1 MTLIDLKKFITDKIM
16 PSSFMIFVSK
26 DCPFLAYQ
34 YVKALGDLS
43 ISGIN
48 KINSIYEP
56 QQSSLMLLTS
66 TEGVIN
72 VLYTDTFDER
82 SEDYSQFEN
91 TIVVCEQVSKDIA
104 KNVENYIIK
113 FPKLEEWQI
122 CDYAKTLCPNIEEDD
137 LLWLVKVTDNDIERV
152 ANELAKV
159 SLFKKDEQ
167 KEVFAAIRF
176 DPQTD
181 LYKTDLFTVVNA
193 LVEGD
198 FLVLYDF
205 IMHKGY
211 EIHDPVVLVNRALT
225 SLKNIILVSQNI
237 NLKAEDCGVS
247 AGQFKFIKY
256 KYKSLNVEAAKQKV
270 KFLTS
275 FDLML
280 KTSQLDLNKR
290 DMLSYIVSN
299 LYYKIVN

>member
-1 MTLIDLKKFITDKIM
+1 MTLMDLKKFITDKIV
-16 PSSFMIFVSK
+16 PSDFMIFVSK
-26 DCPFLAYQ
+26 DNQFLASQ
-34 YVKALGDLS
+34 YIKALGDMS
-43 ISGIN
+43 IGGIN

-56 QQSSLMLLTS
+56 QQSSLMLLTN
-66 TEGVIN
+66 TEGALN

-82 SEDYSQFEN
+82 SEDYNQFEN

-137 LLWLVKVTDNDIERV
+137 LLWLVKATDNDIERV
-152 ANELAKV
+152 TNELAKV
-159 SLFKKDEQ
+159 SLFEKDEQ

-181 LYKTDLFTVVNA
+181 LYKADLFTVVNA

-198 FLVLYDF
+198 FPILYDF
-205 IMHKGY
+205 IMHRGY
-211 EIHDPVVLVNRALT
+211 EIHEPVVLVNRALT
-225 SLKNIILVSQNI
+225 SLKNIILVSQNA

-256 KYKSLNVEAAKQKV
+256 KYKSLNVEAAKQKI
-270 KFLTS
+270 KFLTN

-290 DMLSYIVSN
+290 DMLSYIISN